1 MNKKHDPLY
10 YVKKINEYLDNAL
23 NENEST
29 DFIKSVQQD
38 PSLNQMLNKERNL
51 RTMLKNQLK
60 RQTVDNSFINS
71 LKQRL
76 Y

>member
-29 DFIKSVQQD
+29 DFIKNVQQD